1 VIDEQLKR
9 EDVHLAHRL
18 RGTQWCQQAQLVV
31 RQIDGLYM
39 RLWKAEADLA
49 KMKRDT
55 PKFQGMT
62 ELA

>member
-1 VIDEQLKR
+1 VSAWDCIR

-18 RGTQWCQQAQLVV
+18 RGTVYQKQAQEVM
-31 RQIDGLYM
+31 RQTD
-39 RLWKAEADLA
+39 RLLMQLNAAEVALA